1 MRKPWRVGG
10 LWLLVLPAV
19 LAAQLGGGKGGGKVG
34 TLSAAARAAQ
44 QAWLRHDTQGLVAQS
59 PNLVLRIPG
68 ADPSS
73 PLGRAQA
80 AELLRR
86 YLRLVEERSLEVR
99 GIKEVEG
106 GQEGFVEL
114 DRRYIVTGTTDERR
128 ETLFLGFRRLD
139 GRWVLTELRSAP

>member
-1 MRKPWRVGG
+1 
-10 LWLLVLPAV
+10 
-19 LAAQLGGGKGGGKVG
+19 
-34 TLSAAARAAQ
+34 
-44 QAWLRHDTQGLVAQS
+44 VAQS
-59 PNLVLRIPG
+59 PNFILRIPG

-86 YLRLVEERSLEVR
+86 YLRVVEERSLDLRE
-99 GIKEVEG
+99 IKEVEG

-114 DRRYIVTGTTDERR
+114 QRRYIVTGTTDERR

-139 GRWVLTELRSAP
+139 GRWVLTELGSAP

>member
-1 MRKPWRVGG
+1 MSKAGRVG
-10 LWLLVLPAV
+10 LWLLVVPSV
-19 LAAQLGGGKGGGKVG
+19 LAAQGGGGEGGVG
-34 TLSAAARAAQ
+34 TLSAAARAAR

-59 PNLVLRIPG
+59 PSLVLRIPG

-73 PLGRAQA
+73 PLGAAQA

-99 GIKEVEG
+99 EIKEVEG
-106 GQEGFVEL
+106 GQEAFVEL
-114 DRRYIVTGTTDERR
+114 DRRYRVTGTTDERR
-128 ETLFLGFRRLD
+128 ETLFLGFRRWS

>member
-1 MRKPWRVGG
+1 
-10 LWLLVLPAV
+10 
-19 LAAQLGGGKGGGKVG
+19 
-34 TLSAAARAAQ
+34 
-44 QAWLRHDTQGLVAQS
+44 VAQS

-86 YLRLVEERSLEVR
+86 YLRLADERSLDLRE
-99 GIKEVEG
+99 IKEVEG

-114 DRRYIVTGTTDERR
+114 ERRYSVTGTADERR
-128 ETLFLGFRRLD
+128 ETLFLGFRRLE

>member
-1 MRKPWRVGG
+1 
-10 LWLLVLPAV
+10 
-19 LAAQLGGGKGGGKVG
+19 
-34 TLSAAARAAQ
+34 
-44 QAWLRHDTQGLVAQS
+44 VAQS

-73 PLGRAQA
+73 PLGPAQA

-86 YLRLVEERSLEVR
+86 YLRLVEERSLDVR
-99 GIKEVEG
+99 EIKEVEG

-114 DRRYIVTGTTDERR
+114 DRRYSVTGTTDERR
-128 ETLFLGFRRLD
+128 ETLFLGFRRLA